1 MFELIFTSCDDS
13 YSMIQRTRQTD
24 EIRGAGAIECW
35 CLHGAVGSASDWRE
49 FAAAM
54 SADSIASRA
63 VDLWRF
69 LACEPMSMARFG
81 EALNAEANDAG
92 AGRAKRVLVG
102 YSMGG
107 RLALHALEQADA
119 PWDAAVIVSAHPG
132 LEDADERRAR
142 LAQDA
147 GWATQAFGGDWQKFL
162 EEWNAQSL
170 LVGRPPR
177 DADASARFVMR
188 RREIARSFVDWSL
201 GAQESMWGELGRI
214 KVPVLWVV
222 GELDEKF
229 HGLGQRA
236 VSMMPQARLAVAP
249 SAGHRVPW
257 DCGEWFAARVA
268 EFVRASVC

>member
-1 MFELIFTSCDDS
+1 
-13 YSMIQRTRQTD
+13 MIRHNRQTD
-24 EIRGAGAIECW
+24 EIRGMGAVECW
-35 CLHGAVGSASDWRE
+35 CLHGAVGSAGDWRE

-69 LACEPMSMARFG
+69 LACEPRSLTRFG
-81 EALNAEANDAG
+81 EALNAEANDVS

-107 RLALHALEQADA
+107 RLALQALARADA

-132 LEDADERRAR
+132 LEDADERCAR

-147 GWATQAFGGDWQKFL
+147 GWATKAFGGDWQKFL
-162 EEWNAQSL
+162 EEWNAQSVL
-170 LVGRPPR
+170 AGEAPR
-177 DADASARFVMR
+177 DAEASARLVMR

-201 GAQESMWGELGRI
+201 GAQEPMWGELGRI

-222 GELDEKF
+222 GERDEKF
-229 HGLGQRA
+229 HRLGERA
-236 VSMMPQARLAVAP
+236 VSQMSQARLAVAP
-249 SAGHRVPW
+249 GAGHRVPW
-257 DCGEWFAARVA
+257 ECREWFAARVG

>member
-1 MFELIFTSCDDS
+1 
-13 YSMIQRTRQTD
+13 MIRHTRQTD

-35 CLHGAVGSASDWRE
+35 CLHGAVGSAGDWRE

-107 RLALHALEQADA
+107 RLALHALARADA
-119 PWDAAVIVSAHPG
+119 PWDAAVIVSAHAG

-147 GWATQAFGGDWQKFL
+147 GWAAQAFGGDWQKFL
-162 EEWNAQSL
+162 EEWNAQS
-170 LVGRPPR
+170 VIAGDAMR
-177 DADASARFVMR
+177 DADASARLVMR

-201 GAQESMWGELGRI
+201 GAQEPMWGELGRI
-214 KVPVLWVV
+214 KVPVLWIV
-222 GELDEKF
+222 GERDEKF